1 MTDVMGR
8 GFTPTNPKTMD
19 RQAILNELTKRGIQ
33 AKVVF
38 KRGEAWLYLG
48 HSNFGRLLRQ
58 ETFEVPEYRDTFF
71 NELKG
76 DLELSLQY

>member
-1 MTDVMGR
+1 MTKQDV
-8 GFTPTNPKTMD
+8 
-19 RQAILNELTKRGIQ
+19 INELTKRDIE
-33 AKVVF
+33 AKVAF

-76 DLELSLQY
+76 DLELSLQYNVWSHQNHQP